1 MAKAKYDNDAIK
13 MLKGAERVR
22 KRPGVIFG
30 SDSLEGAEHAY
41 FEILSN
47 SIDEAKGGHGD
58 VIETIL
64 HSDGSLSVRDF
75 GRGVPLDYNKT
86 EQRYNWELIYCE
98 MYAGGKYDIDGNYE
112 FSLGLNGLGACAT
125 QYASE
130 YFDVEVIRD
139 GYKYNLHFEKGEI
152 VGELKKSKTKE
163 KITGTFQKW
172 KPDREVFT
180 DVDIPFEHLLDV
192 NKKQA
197 VINRNVRFV
206 VIDEVSGD
214 RREFYYEN
222 GIMEY
227 IDELANGKNITAPYT
242 ISGEG
247 VGKDREDKPEYKV
260 KAEIAFAFNNHV
272 PIIEYF
278 HNSSYLEHGGSPDKA
293 VKNAFVFVVDK
304 IAKQRNIYN
313 KGESKIGFD
322 DIKDSLLLISN
333 SFSTSTSYENQTKKA
348 INNKFVQDFMTDIIK
363 AQLEIWFIEN
373 QNESNQVL
381 TQIFSNK
388 RSREESEKQR
398 TALKKKMVSSGSSW
412 DRVKKFVDCKSKD
425 VSIRELFIVEGD
437 SALGSVKLGRDAEFQ
452 AIIPIRGK
460 ILNCLKASITKII
473 NSDIIMDLIKV
484 LGCGIDIPIK
494 GSKKNALAFNI
505 NNLRWNKVIICTDAD
520 VDGFQIRTLV
530 LTMIFKL
537 CPELI
542 EQGYVYIAQTPLY
555 ELRYNGRSGEETYF
569 AFDDRE
575 KAKIMKGKDPSKF
588 YIQRSKGL
596 GENDPDMMWET
607 TMNPETRRLIRVTS
621 EEAEKMVEY
630 FELYLGDNIA
640 VRKAFI
646 EQNGHLYMDNIDI
659 D

>member
-1 MAKAKYDNDAIK
+1 
-13 MLKGAERVR
+13 
-22 KRPGVIFG
+22 
-30 SDSLEGAEHAY
+30 
-41 FEILSN
+41 
-47 SIDEAKGGHGD
+47 
-58 VIETIL
+58 
-64 HSDGSLSVRDF
+64 
-75 GRGVPLDYNKT
+75 
-86 EQRYNWELIYCE
+86 
-98 MYAGGKYDIDGNYE
+98 
-112 FSLGLNGLGACAT
+112 
-125 QYASE
+125 
-130 YFDVEVIRD
+130 
-139 GYKYNLHFEKGEI
+139 
-152 VGELKKSKTKE
+152 
-163 KITGTFQKW
+163 
-172 KPDREVFT
+172 
-180 DVDIPFEHLLDV
+180 
-192 NKKQA
+192 
-197 VINRNVRFV
+197 
-206 VIDEVSGD
+206 
-214 RREFYYEN
+214 
-222 GIMEY
+222 MEY